1 MHYLPVLFRTG
12 VTYRNRLQQRLRLLV
27 DTMIIESWHSMLFF
41 MYCVIK
47 QFFKA
52 FLNKDTKIVFLA
64 STSYWSIA
72 KGESHNCDL
81 SITVSYKVCKVIV
94 YLNFIIDKECKIHK
108 RYHRNRNKCKVQQ
121 KPCKKVNIKFNYV
134 LKVILI
140 GN

>member
-47 QFFKA
+47 QFFKV

-72 KGESHNCDL
+72 KGESHKSDL
-81 SITVSYKVCKVIV
+81 SITMSY
-94 YLNFIIDKECKIHK
+94 
-108 RYHRNRNKCKVQQ
+108 
-121 KPCKKVNIKFNYV
+121 
-134 LKVILI
+134 
-140 GN
+140 